1 MGIEHDYFG
10 VIESDAS
17 GALYWSESVEAG
29 DQAVDVSLSAP
40 PQVTVSDEALEVAQA
55 MIATLEGLDLRA
67 RESLVADLGTPASD
81 VAAFLLEIEERF
93 GAELS
98 DFITRESGDL
108 GIDVIRSLEL
118 LRVAF
123 HPHQTGEGDT
133 FVSLEFAL
141 APDENDLALLVH
153 LSMGGEPVS
162 TDFLG

>member
-17 GALYWSESVEAG
+17 GALFWSESVEAG
-29 DQAVDVSLSAP
+29 DQSVDVTLSTP

-67 RESLVADLGTPASD
+67 REALVAELGTPASD

-93 GAELS
+93 GSELTA
-98 DFITRESGDL
+98 FITRESGDL

-123 HPHQTGEGDT
+123 HPHQIGEGDS

-141 APDENDLALLVH
+141 APDENELALLVH
-153 LSMGGEPVS
+153 LSMSGEPVS
-162 TDFLG
+162 TDFLD